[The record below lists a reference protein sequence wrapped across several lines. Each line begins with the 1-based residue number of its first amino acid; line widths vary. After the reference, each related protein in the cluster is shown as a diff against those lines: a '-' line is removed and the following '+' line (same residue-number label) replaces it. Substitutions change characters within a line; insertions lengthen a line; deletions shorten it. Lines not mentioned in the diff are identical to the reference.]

1 MTEASTNHTLA
12 AQLIQGCKDMGY
24 SIAVAESLTGGWLA
38 SSIVDI
44 PGASTVF
51 RGGALTYQTQT
62 KASVLGVSV
71 EELEQTGPYTDS
83 VARQMAEGVLK
94 LYSADMAIATSGVA
108 GPGDDGGHPAGEV
121 HICVLTP
128 TKQILRTVNIE
139 GDRATVR
146 AQSVILA
153 LAAANTALED

>member
-1 MTEASTNHTLA
+1 
-12 AQLIQGCKDMGY
+12 
-24 SIAVAESLTGGWLA
+24 
-38 SSIVDI
+38 
-44 PGASTVF
+44 
-51 RGGALTYQTQT
+51 
-62 KASVLGVSV
+62 
-71 EELEQTGPYTDS
+71 
-83 VARQMAEGVLK
+83 
-94 LYSADMAIATSGVA
+94 MAIATSGVA

>member
-62 KASVLGVSV
+62 KASVLGVSA

-108 GPGDDGGHPAGEV
+108 GPGDDGGHPAG
-121 HICVLTP
+121 
-128 TKQILRTVNIE
+128 
-139 GDRATVR
+139 
-146 AQSVILA
+146 
-153 LAAANTALED
+153 